1 MAEYNSPIAVG
12 LAQPSPMIPVTKWAP
27 VTVIFL
33 LVMFT

>member
-27 VTVIFL
+27 VTGNISQNPS
-33 LVMFT
+33 T